1 MVNGRIPRTMR
12 ALGLLLVFVSP
23 PFFVKEAG
31 AQAQANSLQPPS
43 FERSLM
49 DARHGALE
57 KELHCRALVEA
68 ASRGSLEDMVDV
80 LIRGVVD
87 VNTRC
92 YGTMTALMAA
102 SFHGHKSAAEFLLAL
117 EAEVDAKDGYGA
129 TPLMMASEQGHPK
142 VVKVLLDNKAEVGV
156 REKLSQRTPVIY
168 AARNGYYAVIELLLS
183 RDETGTHANATDK
196 FSNTAL
202 IYSSFYGHLD
212 AVEALLSNGAAKAVN
227 HKGMDGK
234 TALAFAQE
242 KGFEDI
248 VHLLLKYGAEE

>member
-1 MVNGRIPRTMR
+1 MKYMRIVGLSLILTAF
-12 ALGLLLVFVSP
+12 ALCFQEAKAQTQSSP
-23 PFFVKEAG
+23 
-31 AQAQANSLQPPS
+31 LQVPS
-43 FERSLM
+43 FEQSLIELRR
-49 DARHGALE
+49 DSLE
-57 KELHCRALVEA
+57 KEIHCRALVDA
-68 ASRGSLEDMVDV
+68 ASRGNLEDMVDV
-80 LIRGVVD
+80 LTRGVAD

-102 SFHGHKSAAEFLLAL
+102 SYNGHKAAAEFLLAM

-129 TPLMMASEQGHPK
+129 TPLMMAVEQGHAK

-156 REKLSQRTPVIY
+156 RERLSQRTPVIY
-168 AARNGYYAVIELLLS
+168 AARSGYSTIIDLLLS
-183 RDETGTHANATDK
+183 RDEEGKHANAKDI

-212 AVEALLSNGAAKAVN
+212 AVEVLLSNGASKEIN

-234 TALAFAQE
+234 TALAFAKE
-242 KGFEDI
+242 KGCKDI